1 VVAESVLVKHQ
12 LLILNRSR
20 KRSPNLRPA
29 DRVVVG
35 LCALFMRP
43 GRLIRSAIVF
53 KPSTLLR
60 LHRALITAAV
70 TLAHRVQRADEAWPQ
85 GTPPGSHRRGRRH
98 ETAEPDLGMST
109 DRAPDHTGL
118 RYSHQQGRG
127 ATHSRCSVPAE
138 TRLGGAVLAH
148 GSWSREGQSVES

>member
-1 VVAESVLVKHQ
+1 MCALHA
-12 LLILNRSR
+12 
-20 KRSPNLRPA
+20 PGPA
-29 DRVVVG
+29 DPLRDRLQTVNAVEPSSSADTAEVS
-35 LCALFMRP
+35 LAL
-43 GRLIRSAIVF
+43 L
-53 KPSTLLR
+53 
-60 LHRALITAAV
+60 
-70 TLAHRVQRADEAWPQ
+70 VQRADEAWPQ